1 MLVCINNNK
10 NSEYFNPIISNL
22 MIFDNNDKMQ
32 LMYRYS
38 RNTQE
43 KDSRNTQEK
52 DEPAHFHAAISAFKI
67 DAKGA
72 SSFDDKC
79 NRQSEKGG
87 GIFSAKT
94 IRRLRRKSSYSGS
107 TRCLKRRKLR
117 NGKTRVHLT
126 KRRHLQK

>member
-1 MLVCINNNK
+1 MKLI
-10 NSEYFNPIISNL
+10 
-22 MIFDNNDKMQ
+22 
-32 LMYRYS
+32 YRYS
-38 RNTQE
+38 
-43 KDSRNTQEK
+43 KDKPEFDDAEAFK
-52 DEPAHFHAAISAFKI
+52 EAISNFPTEQSNITFDNVCKI
-67 DAKGA
+67 KQN
-72 SSFDDKC
+72 S
-79 NRQSEKGG
+79 GG